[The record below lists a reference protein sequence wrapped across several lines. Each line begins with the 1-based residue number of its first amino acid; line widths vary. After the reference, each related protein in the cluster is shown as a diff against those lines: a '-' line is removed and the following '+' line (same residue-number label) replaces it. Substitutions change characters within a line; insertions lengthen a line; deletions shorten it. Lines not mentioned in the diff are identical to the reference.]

1 MQRQRQ
7 HRATATRLYHDRTG
21 ADLDRTVLTLRARGW
36 SWRRIANDVV
46 ATTGGLVRVSH
57 EALRQW
63 FGDDDTEQRLRGLD
77 AAIDAAAD
85 RGDHVEVAR
94 LRDAERAV
102 IAEADALLA
111 ADREVSA

>member
-1 MQRQRQ
+1 MQRQ
-7 HRATATRLYHDRTG
+7 HRLTATRLYHERTG
-21 ADLDRTVLTLRARGW
+21 CNLDRDVLTLRAHGW
-36 SWRRIANDVV
+36 SWRRIASEVV
-46 ATTGGLVRVSH
+46 ATTGGLVQVSH

-63 FGDDDTEQRLRGLD
+63 FGDDDYEQQLRGLD

-94 LRDAERAV
+94 LRDVERAV
-102 IAEADALLA
+102 VAEADALLA

>member
-7 HRATATRLYHDRTG
+7 SRAIATRLYHERTG
-21 ADLDRTVLTLRARGW
+21 CNLDRQVLTLRDRGW
-36 SWRRIANDVV
+36 SWRRIAADLT

-57 EALRQW
+57 EGLRQW
-63 FGDDDTEQRLRGLD
+63 FGHLDTEQRLRGLD

-85 RGDHVEVAR
+85 RGDHVEAAR
-94 LRDAERAV
+94 LRGVERDA
-102 IAEADALLA
+102 IAAADTLRA